1 MSSNNRFTSTN
12 PILDVD
18 LDELISHVITSLDNL
33 MLFKI
38 PEEREIY
45 QAISQLGPN
54 KALGPDG
61 MTGLFYKTYWPIV
74 KVSVITFV
82 QSCFQGGFLLKDI
95 NHTNIA
101 LIPKIDNPS
110 RVNQFHSISL
120 TNFNYKIISKILAN
134 RFKTLVHKFVSPYQS
149 AFIKGRFI
157 QDNNVM
163 APEIFHSLI
172 KK

>member
-18 LDELISHVITSLDNL
+18 LDELVSSVIIDLDNL

-38 PEEREIY
+38 PKEREIY
-45 QAISQLGPN
+45 LAISQLGP
-54 KALGPDG
+54 DG
-61 MTGLFYKTYWPIV
+61 MTRLFYKTYWPIV
-74 KVSVITFV
+74 KVIVIAFV
-82 QSCFQGGFLLKDI
+82 QSCFRGGFFLKEI
-95 NHTNIA
+95 NHTNMA

-110 RVNQFHSISL
+110 RVNQFRSINL
-120 TNFNYKIISKILAN
+120 INFNYKIISKILAN
-134 RFKTLVHKFVSPYQS
+134 RFKILVHKFVSPYQL
-149 AFIKGRFI
+149 AFIKGQFI

-163 APEIFHSLI
+163 AHEIFHSLI